1 MTTDTDVQ
9 RFTAKGRATRQRIID
24 GAAAEI
30 RVNGAVAT
38 TLDDVM
44 AHTGTSKSQLFHYFP
59 RGKEQ
64 LLLAVAEQE
73 AARVLTDQQ
82 PHLSR
87 LTSWAAWQRWREV
100 VVERYRKQGQQCP
113 LSTVMSEIGRTPG
126 AQAVTSALIE
136 QWRGEIAAGV
146 RAMQEQGKI
155 AGSVDPS
162 RAAAALLAGIQGGVT
177 VLLSTGDISYLEAA
191 LDVGIAA
198 LRI

>member
-1 MTTDTDVQ
+1 MTTVTDVQ

-155 AGSVDPS
+155 AGSADPS

>member
-191 LDVGIAA
+191 LDVGIAT

>member
-24 GAAAEI
+24 GAAADI

-177 VLLSTGDISYLEAA
+177 VLLGTGDISYLEAA

>member
-1 MTTDTDVQ
+1 LTADTDVR

-30 RVNGAVAT
+30 RVNGAAVT

-73 AARVLTDQQ
+73 AVRVLTDQQ

-87 LTSWAAWQRWREV
+87 LTSWAAWQRWRDV

-146 RAMQEQGKI
+146 RAMQQQGKI

-162 RAAAALLAGIQGGVT
+162 RAAAALLAGIQGGVS
-177 VLLSTGDISYLEAA
+177 VLLNTGDISYLEAA
-191 LDVGIAA
+191 LDVGIAG
-198 LRI
+198 LRA

>member
-1 MTTDTDVQ
+1 VGPNDVKKL
-9 RFTAKGRATRQRIID
+9 TPKGRATRQRIID

-30 RVNGAVAT
+30 RVSGAVAT

-59 RGKEQ
+59 DGKDQ

-73 AARVLTDQQ
+73 AARVLSDQQ
-82 PHLSR
+82 PHLGQ
-87 LTSWAAWQRWREV
+87 LTSWAAWQRWRDV
-100 VVERYRKQGQQCP
+100 VVARYRSQGQLCP

-126 AQAVTSALIE
+126 AKAVTATLIN
-136 QWRGEIAAGV
+136 QWRAELAAGV
-146 RAMQEQGKI
+146 RAMQQQGKI
-155 AGSVDPS
+155 PADTDPA
-162 RAAAALLAGIQGGVT
+162 RAAAALLAGVQGGVS

-198 LRI
+198 LRP

>member
-1 MTTDTDVQ
+1 LTTDTDVQ

-146 RAMQEQGKI
+146 HAMQEQGKI
-155 AGSVDPS
+155 AESVDPS
-162 RAAAALLAGIQGGVT
+162 RAAAALLAGIQGGVS
-177 VLLSTGDISYLEAA
+177 VLLNTGDISYLEAA
-191 LDVGIAA
+191 IDVGIAG
-198 LRI
+198 LRA